1 MHTDALNVHTCS
13 SLLFAA
19 CAASQSAFGGELREV
34 KGHLRAGVNNI
45 FKRLGGREGSLRN
58 SWTALMNVKK

>member
-13 SLLFAA
+13 SLLFAV

-45 FKRLGGREGSLRN
+45 FKRLGVREGSLRD
-58 SWTALMNVKK
+58 SLPDSFDEC

>member
-1 MHTDALNVHTCS
+1 MRTDALNVHTCS
-13 SLLFAA
+13 SLLFAV

-45 FKRLGGREGSLRN
+45 FKRLGGREGSLRD
-58 SWTALMNVKK
+58 SLPDSFDEC

>member
-1 MHTDALNVHTCS
+1 MYTRVPLCC
-13 SLLFAA
+13 LLFAV

-45 FKRLGGREGSLRN
+45 FKRLGGREGSLRG
-58 SWTALMNVKK
+58 SLPDSFDEC